1 MFDPLL
7 DEVIRD
13 VDAEC
18 RRRRV
23 PMLGRQKATRLCE
36 LIREAKPK
44 LVVEVGTAIGYSGL
58 WIAGTLREIGQ
69 GRLITFELDPERA
82 AEARGNFQRAGVNGL
97 ITQHIGD
104 AREKVAEL
112 TEAIDLLFLDGGF
125 ENY

>member
-36 LIREAKPK
+36 LIREARPK

-58 WIAGTLREIGQ
+58 WIASTLRELGQ
-69 GRLITFELDPERA
+69 GRLITLEEDAERA
-82 AEARGNFQRAGVNGL
+82 AEAARNFKKAGL
-97 ITQHIGD
+97 EDRITLLIGD
-104 AREKVAEL
+104 ARRRIAEVQDP
-112 TEAIDLLFLDGGF
+112 IDLLF
-125 ENY
+125 